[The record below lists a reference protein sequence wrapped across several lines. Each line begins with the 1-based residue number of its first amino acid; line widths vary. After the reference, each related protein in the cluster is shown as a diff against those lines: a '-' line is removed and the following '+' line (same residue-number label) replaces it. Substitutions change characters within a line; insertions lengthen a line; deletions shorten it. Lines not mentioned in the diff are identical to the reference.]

1 MTDADTNG
9 SGMLHGVQ
17 IVEVAAIGPVPWG
30 LTLLARMGAKITRI
44 RRPMAPSTLKSDGP
58 RLFGDIGRDDVFL
71 DLKTSAGVDQA
82 LALLKSADVLVEGM
96 RPQVMERL
104 GLGPAVCLAAN
115 PRLVYARVTGWGQ
128 DGPLAQR
135 AGHDIN
141 YISLSGALHA
151 IGVRDQA
158 PVVPLNLIGDYGG
171 GGAFMALGIVAAVLN
186 QRSTGKGQIIDVSM
200 LDGSANLMA
209 LAYERHA
216 LGLWQDKRGENI
228 LDGGAPWYSVYR
240 TSDDKFMA
248 VGAIEPQFY
257 LELLSGLGLDA
268 ATMPDR
274 TERAN
279 WDKLRAMFAQ
289 IFAGKTRQEWT
300 SVFLEMDACVTPVLS
315 MQEAPLHP
323 HNMARQTF
331 VRDDT
336 VIRPNVAPRFD

>member
-1 MTDADTNG
+1 MTTLNTNG
-9 SGMLHGVQ
+9 TGVLAGVT

-30 LTLLARMGAKITRI
+30 LTLLARMGAQITRI
-44 RRPMAPSTLKSDGP
+44 RRPPAPADARKTAP
-58 RLFGDIGRDDVFL
+58 HLFGDIGRDDVFL
-71 DLKTSAGVDQA
+71 DLKSQADVEQA
-82 LALLKSADVLVEGM
+82 LALISKADVLVEGM
-96 RPQVMERL
+96 RPRVMERL

-115 PRLVYARVTGWGQ
+115 PGLVYARVTGWGQ

-151 IGVRDQA
+151 IGVKDQA
-158 PVVPLNLIGDYGG
+158 PVIPLNLIGDYGG
-171 GGAFMALGIVAAVLN
+171 GGAFMALGIVAAVLS
-186 QRSTGKGQIIDVSM
+186 QRSTGKGQVIDVSM

-216 LGLWQDKRGENI
+216 LGLWEDKRGENI

-240 TSDDKFMA
+240 TQDDKYMA

-257 LELLSGLGLDA
+257 LELLAGLGLDA
-268 ATMPDR
+268 ATVPDR
-274 TERAN
+274 TDRGN

-289 IFAGKTRQEWT
+289 LFAKKTRQEW
-300 SVFLEMDACVTPVLS
+300 SAIFEEMDACVTPVLS
-315 MQEAPLHP
+315 MREAPLHP
-323 HNMARQTF
+323 HNVARQTF
-331 VRDDT
+331 VKDDT